1 MCIRLS
7 LCVCLVLSIVLRVY
21 TSVSLCCLVLSI
33 VLRVYTSVS
42 LCCLVQ
48 EREFAV
54 QQANSYEAELN
65 RVLEKQKANMKAL
78 EVRFMDAK
86 QDLQRSA

>member
-1 MCIRLS
+1 MIESCRHHLS
-7 LCVCLVLSIVLRVY
+7 CPLLLR
-21 TSVSLCCLVLSI
+21 SVHLHLYIPLSI

-65 RVLEKQKANMKAL
+65 RVLEKQKADMKAL